1 VTAEIVIM
9 NKEAVALAADSA
21 VTGKKVFTSANKLFA
36 LSKYHPVGIMI
47 YGNANFMGVP
57 WEIIIKVY
65 RKKLKTKRFNV
76 LKEYANHFIA
86 FLDGGNRLFPPKIQD
101 DHLRETIFSYLMFLK
116 KDIMEMV
123 HSAYDN
129 EEAKI
134 DEHEIA
140 QIITKVIE
148 NHYNRW
154 EGISNIPSIS
164 KQFNKYIIA
173 KNKKFIDKSVKEVF
187 EKLPLTRTQTIQLI
201 KFLGSLFSKFPE
213 DVLSQDVSGV
223 VIAVFGEKDTFPSIF
238 SFDIEGIV
246 YNKLK
251 YKKRMHRKVDF
262 DNSAGIIPFAQGE
275 MVATFMEG
283 VDPFYKDMEES
294 YLSEIF
300 NNYAEIFIDRMARH
314 DNTEKKKLKR
324 NMIKI
329 GKGMLQEH
337 AKKLEGYRRE
347 KYVKPIMD
355 VVSMLP
361 KDDLAG
367 MAESLVNLTSFK
379 RKVTLD
385 ETVGGPIDVAVISK
399 GDGFVWIKRKLYF
412 KADLN
417 PQFAANYYR
426 EV

>member
-1 VTAEIVIM
+1 MTAEIVIM

-65 RKKLKTKRFNV
+65 RKNLKTRKFDTLR
-76 LKEYANHFIA
+76 EYANHFIA
-86 FLDGGNRLFPPKIQD
+86 FLDGGNRLFPYKIQD
-101 DHLRETIFSYLMFLK
+101 DYLRETIYSYLSFLK
-116 KDIMEMV
+116 RDIMEMI
-123 HSAYDN
+123 HSALDK
-129 EEAKI
+129 EGKI
-134 DEHEIA
+134 DDHETV
-140 QIITKVIE
+140 QTITKVIE

-154 EGISNIPSIS
+154 ESISNIPSIS
-164 KQFNKYIIA
+164 KKFNKYIIA
-173 KNKKFIDKSVKEVF
+173 KNKKFIDQSIKEVF
-187 EKLPLTRTQTIQLI
+187 EKLPLTRTQITQITRI
-201 KFLGSLFSKFPE
+201 LGSLFSKFPE
-213 DVLSQDVSGV
+213 DVLSEDVSGV
-223 VIAVFGEKDTFPSIF
+223 VIAGFGEKDTFPSTI
-238 SFDIEGIV
+238 SFDIEGII

-251 YKKRMHRKVDF
+251 YRKRMDGKVDF
-262 DNSAGIIPFAQGE
+262 NNSAGIVPFAQRE
-275 MVATFMEG
+275 MVVTFMEG
-283 VDPFYKDMEES
+283 VDPFYKNIEES

-300 NNYAEIFIDRMARH
+300 NNYAEIFIDKMAIP

-337 AKKLEGYRRE
+337 AKKLEDYRHE
-347 KYVKPIMD
+347 KYVQPIMD

-385 ETVGGPIDVAVISK
+385 ESVGGPIDVAVISK

-417 PQFAANYYR
+417 PQFFANYYQ

>member
-1 VTAEIVIM
+1 M

-57 WEIIIKVY
+57 WEIIIKAY
-65 RKKLKTKRFNV
+65 RKKLKIKRVDV

-86 FLDGGNRLFPPKIQD
+86 FLDDGNRLFPAQIQD
-101 DHLRETIFSYLMFLK
+101 AHLRETIYSYLGFLK
-116 KDIMEMV
+116 EDIMEIV
-123 HSAYDN
+123 HSAYDK
-129 EEAKI
+129 EGKI
-134 DEHEIA
+134 HEHETA
-140 QIITKVIE
+140 QIITKVIKK
-148 NHYNRW
+148 HYNRW
-154 EGISNIPSIS
+154 ERISNIPSIS
-164 KQFNKYIIA
+164 KKFNKYIIA
-173 KNKKFIDKSVKEVF
+173 KNKKFIDQTIEEVF
-187 EKLPLTRTQTIQLI
+187 EKLPLTRMQTIQLI
-201 KFLGSLFSKFPE
+201 KLLGSLFSKFPE
-213 DVLSQDVSGV
+213 DVSSEVTSGV
-223 VIAVFGEKDTFPSIF
+223 VIAGFGDKDTFPSLF
-238 SFDIEGIV
+238 SFDIEGMV

-251 YKKRMHRKVDF
+251 YRKRMDGKVDF
-262 DNSAGIIPFAQGE
+262 DNSAGILPFAQGE
-275 MVATFMEG
+275 MVVTFMEG
-283 VDPFYKDMEES
+283 VDPFFKDMEES

-300 NNYAEIFIDRMARH
+300 NNYAEIFIDKIATH
-314 DNTEKKKLKR
+314 DDTEKKKLTR

-329 GKGMLQEH
+329 RKGMLQEH

-399 GDGFVWIKRKLYF
+399 GDGIVWIKRKLYF
-412 KADLN
+412 KAELT
-417 PQFAANYYR
+417 PKFFANYYR

>member
-1 VTAEIVIM
+1 MTAEIVIM

-65 RKKLKTKRFNV
+65 RKKLKTKRFDV

-86 FLDGGNRLFPPKIQD
+86 FLDGGNRLFPSKIQD
-101 DHLRETIFSYLMFLK
+101 DYLRETMYSYLMFLK
-116 KDIMEMV
+116 KDIMEMI
-123 HSAYDN
+123 HSALDK
-129 EEAKI
+129 EGKI
-134 DEHEIA
+134 DEHETA
-140 QIITKVIE
+140 QTITKVIE
-148 NHYNRW
+148 KHYNRW

-173 KNKKFIDKSVKEVF
+173 KNKKFIDKSIKQVF
-187 EKLPLTRTQTIQLI
+187 EKLPLTRTQITQVTNI
-201 KFLGSLFSKFPE
+201 LGSLFSKFPE
-213 DVLSQDVSGV
+213 DVLSEDVSGV
-223 VIAVFGEKDTFPSIF
+223 VIAGFGEKDTFPSMI
-238 SFDIEGIV
+238 SFDTEGIV

-251 YKKRMHRKVDF
+251 YRKRVHGKVDF
-262 DNSAGIIPFAQGE
+262 DNSAAIIPFAQGE
-275 MVATFMEG
+275 MVFTFMEG
-283 VDPFYKDMEES
+283 VDPFYKNMEES

-300 NNYAEIFIDRMARH
+300 DNYAEIFINRIRGHND
-314 DNTEKKKLKR
+314 TEKKKLKR
-324 NMIKI
+324 KMIKI
-329 GKGMLQEH
+329 GKGMLQDH
-337 AKKLEGYRRE
+337 AKKLEDYRRE
-347 KYVKPIMD
+347 RYVHPIMG

-417 PQFAANYYR
+417 PQFFSNYYQ